1 MTKPETMRAMV
12 LEEPGQP
19 LRKNEKFSGKLG
31 AMPKPKVL
39 FICLG
44 NSCRSIMAEALAR
57 HRCGD
62 RWEAASAGLNPLG
75 FVAPETLEVLAEMGV
90 SLAGLHSKG
99 LSGINLREYRLLINL
114 SDHSLQGYIPT
125 DGAVRVLKRP
135 VPDPFGG
142 GLEVYRRSRDAIS
155 RVIIRELCREE
166 KPGP

>member
-1 MTKPETMRAMV
+1 MGEGVRATYKKPLAPSPNNKLT
-12 LEEPGQP
+12 
-19 LRKNEKFSGKLG
+19 RKPG

-62 RWEAASAGLNPLG
+62 RWEAASAGVNPLG
-75 FVAPETLEVLAEMGV
+75 FVAPMTLEVLAEMEV

-114 SDHSLQGYIPT
+114 SDHSLQEWIPP
-125 DGAVRVLKRP
+125 DGAIKVRNLP

-142 GLEVYRRSRDAIS
+142 GLEAYRRSRDAIQQ
-155 RVIIRELCREE
+155 VIIRELCREE
-166 KPGP
+166 EPGP

>member
-1 MTKPETMRAMV
+1 
-12 LEEPGQP
+12 
-19 LRKNEKFSGKLG
+19 
-31 AMPKPKVL
+31 
-39 FICLG
+39 
-44 NSCRSIMAEALAR
+44 
-57 HRCGD
+57 
-62 RWEAASAGLNPLG
+62 LG

-114 SDHSLQGYIPT
+114 SDHSWQGCIPT